1 MIPLDEV
8 PSCGGNQ
15 ARPPTPPRR
24 RGGSP
29 SRLLETNLAEATS
42 EGHGGGRG
50 ILKKNREESNSPRII
65 SKIDEER
72 RKGEKF
78 RNKSFS
84 EEKEREGK
92 VMNGKLKSPQRCGT
106 DCRSLLPSFRHSP
119 SLCPAAAPPGS
130 PIHPSTVNVRG
141 IVLLS
146 VLRAIEEHHTDH
158 KILEYL

>member
-84 EEKEREGK
+84 EEKERRKSYEWK
-92 VMNGKLKSPQRCGT
+92 VEKSAAMRH
-106 DCRSLLPSFRHSP
+106 RLPIPSSFLPTLSFPFPSVRLPGCCSTRKSYSSFHS
-119 SLCPAAAPPGS
+119 
-130 PIHPSTVNVRG
+130 
-141 IVLLS
+141 
-146 VLRAIEEHHTDH
+146 
-158 KILEYL
+158 

>member
-1 MIPLDEV
+1 MNERRDNIEDRAADTMIPLDEV
-8 PSCGGNQ
+8 GDQ
-15 ARPPTPPRR
+15 AAVARPPTPPRR

-29 SRLLETNLAEATS
+29 SRLLESNLAETTS

-84 EEKEREGK
+84 EEQEREGK

-106 DCRSLLPSFRHSP
+106 DCRSLPPSDTLLPFP
-119 SLCPAAAPPGS
+119 SVRLSGCC
-130 PIHPSTVNVRG
+130 STRKSYSS
-141 IVLLS
+141 LQS
-146 VLRAIEEHHTDH
+146 
-158 KILEYL
+158 